1 LLIHRVQITFI
12 PSTFANQIIQFMI
25 IKSAIFKGSFKAVEQ
40 CPIAKLPEFAF
51 IGRSNVGKSSLINM
65 LLNKKDLVKVSGRP
79 GKTQSIN
86 HFLINDGFHFVDL
99 PGYGFAS
106 VSKKEK
112 HTWKKMIADYL
123 QLREQL
129 LNTFVLIDARH
140 EPLKIDLEF
149 INQFGEWQIPFSIVF
164 TKADKVGKDVIASHK
179 KMFEERLSESWENLP
194 PVFISSAETQ
204 MGRDEIFKYVA
215 EMIKEK

>member
-1 LLIHRVQITFI
+1 
-12 PSTFANQIIQFMI
+12 MI
-25 IKSAIFKGSFKAVEQ
+25 IKSAVFKGSFKAVEQ
-40 CPIAKLPEFAF
+40 CPAGTLPEFAF

-65 LLNKKDLVKVSGRP
+65 LVSKKDLVKVSGRP

-86 HFLINDGFHFVDL
+86 HFLINDAFYFVDL

-112 HTWKKMIADYL
+112 HTWKKMIADFL
-123 QLREQL
+123 QKREQL

-149 INQFGEWQIPFSIVF
+149 INQFGEWQIPFSVVF
-164 TKADKVGKDVIASHK
+164 TKADKVGKDVLASHK

-194 PVFISSAETQ
+194 PLFISSAEEQ
-204 MGRDEIFKYVA
+204 IGRDEIFGYVE

>member
-1 LLIHRVQITFI
+1 
-12 PSTFANQIIQFMI
+12 MI
-25 IKSAIFKGSFKAVEQ
+25 IKSAIFKGSFKTVEQ
-40 CPIAKLPEFAF
+40 CPPGKLPEFAF

-65 LLNKKDLVKVSGRP
+65 LLSKKDLVKVSGRP

-86 HFLINDGFHFVDL
+86 HFLINDGFYFVDL
-99 PGYGFAS
+99 PGYGFAA

-112 HTWKKMIADYL
+112 HTWKKMIADFL
-123 QLREQL
+123 QQREQL

-140 EPLKIDLEF
+140 EPLKIDLDF
-149 INQFGEWQIPFSIVF
+149 INQFGEWQIPFSIIF

-194 PVFISSAETQ
+194 PIFISSAETQ
-204 MGRDEIFKYVA
+204 IGRDEIFKYVE
-215 EMIKEK
+215 EMMVEGK

>member
-1 LLIHRVQITFI
+1 
-12 PSTFANQIIQFMI
+12 MI
-25 IKSAIFKGSFKAVEQ
+25 IKSAVFKGSFKEVEQ
-40 CPIAKLPEFAF
+40 CPAGVLPEFAF

-65 LLNKKDLVKVSGRP
+65 LLSKKDLVKVSGRP

-86 HFLINDGFHFVDL
+86 HFLINDAFYFVDL

-112 HTWKKMIADYL
+112 HTWKKMIADFL
-123 QLREQL
+123 QKREQL

-149 INQFGEWQIPFSIVF
+149 INQFGEWQIPFSVVF
-164 TKADKVGKDVIASHK
+164 TKADKVGKDVLASHK

-194 PVFISSAETQ
+194 PLFISSAEEQ
-204 MGRDEIFKYVA
+204 IGRDEIFGYVE

>member
-1 LLIHRVQITFI
+1 
-12 PSTFANQIIQFMI
+12 MI
-25 IKSAIFKGSFKAVEQ
+25 IKSAVFKGSFKAVEQ
-40 CPIAKLPEFAF
+40 CPVGVLPEFAF
-51 IGRSNVGKSSLINM
+51 IGRSNVGKSSLVNM

-86 HFLINDGFHFVDL
+86 HFLINDGFYFVDL

-112 HTWKKMIADYL
+112 HNWKKMIADYL
-123 QLREQL
+123 QKREQL
-129 LNTFVLIDARH
+129 YNTFVLIDIRH

-164 TKADKVGKDVIASHK
+164 TKSDKVGKDVMARHK
-179 KMFEERLSESWENLP
+179 KMFEDRLTESWEKLP
-194 PVFISSAETQ
+194 PIFISSAELQ
-204 MGRDEIFKYVA
+204 IGRDEIFKYVG
-215 EMIKEK
+215 EMMIEK

>member
-1 LLIHRVQITFI
+1 
-12 PSTFANQIIQFMI
+12 
-25 IKSAIFKGSFKAVEQ
+25 
-40 CPIAKLPEFAF
+40 
-51 IGRSNVGKSSLINM
+51 M
-65 LLNKKDLVKVSGRP
+65 LLSKKDLVKVSGRP

-86 HFLINDGFHFVDL
+86 HFLINDGFYFVDL

-112 HTWKKMIADYL
+112 HTWKKMIADFL
-123 QLREQL
+123 QQREQL

-164 TKADKVGKDVIASHK
+164 TKADKVGKDVLASHK

-194 PVFISSAETQ
+194 PLFISSAEEQ
-204 MGRDEIFKYVA
+204 IGRDEIFGYV
-215 EMIKEK
+215 EVMIGGK

>member
-1 LLIHRVQITFI
+1 
-12 PSTFANQIIQFMI
+12 MI
-25 IKSAIFKGSFKAVEQ
+25 IKSAIFKGSFKTVEQ
-40 CPIAKLPEFAF
+40 CPPSKLPEFAF

-65 LLNKKDLVKVSGRP
+65 LLSKKDLVKVSGRP

-86 HFLINDGFHFVDL
+86 HFLINDGFYFVDL

-112 HTWKKMIADYL
+112 HTWKKMIADFL
-123 QLREQL
+123 QKREQL

-164 TKADKVGKDVIASHK
+164 TKADKVGKDVLASHK

-194 PVFISSAETQ
+194 PIFISSAEEQ
-204 MGRDEIFKYVA
+204 IGRDEIFGYVE
-215 EMIKEK
+215 EMMKEK